1 MGAKIPREIRL
12 QVIRKW
18 LEGVSRD
25 LIAHQLH
32 IGAGTVSGIIKEL
45 REGFDDV
52 DLLREVA
59 LNLKNRGLDIES
71 FAPLVRLKHVLEEEV
86 GWISGA
92 GLGQE
97 VIEGNRNEEYGSGN
111 ISNYGYDHE
120 IDQFVEKKMESLIMS
135 LEAFCY
141 QQNLSVKQFFDF
153 IHSMYL
159 TAEKLGIPLV
169 YVADYIKE
177 QEVHVKN
184 IKESVKYWEAEEQ
197 AIYEKYNTTEKS
209 LKEFQ
214 LSRSLF
220 DDNQELKLKLEQVTK
235 ERDKYK
241 FDLESERFWNKRREE
256 DRWSILES
264 ELDKANKDLGYRAG
278 QYTKQLIDP
287 KYLKEMVMDVYHN
300 PSKYADIISKL
311 MDRYDLEHTRKEEK
325 QERRD
330 DDK

>member
-18 LEGVSRD
+18 LEGLSRD

-32 IGAGTVSGIIKEL
+32 IGAGTVSGIINEFR
-45 REGFDDV
+45 RENFA

-59 LNLKNRGLDIES
+59 LNLKERGLDIQS

-86 GWISGA
+86 GWITGA

-97 VIEGNRNEEYGSGN
+97 VIEGKKNNQNEEYGSGN
-111 ISNYGYDHE
+111 ISNYGYDHG
-120 IDQFVEKKMESLIMS
+120 INQFVEKKMESLIMS
-135 LEAFCY
+135 LEVFCY

-159 TAEKLGIPLV
+159 TVEKLGIPLV
-169 YVADYIKE
+169 DVADYIKE

-184 IKESVKYWEAEEQ
+184 MVESVKYWEAEEQ

-209 LKEFQ
+209 LHEFQ

-220 DDNQELKLKLEQVTK
+220 DDNQELKRKLEQAIK

-241 FDLESERFWNKRREE
+241 FELESERFWNKRKEE
-256 DRWSILES
+256 ERWSITGY
-264 ELDKANKDLGYRAG
+264 ELDKVNKDLGNRAG
-278 QYTKQLIDP
+278 QYTRQIIDP

-300 PSKYADIISKL
+300 PSKYTDIISKL
-311 MDRYDLEHTRKEEK
+311 MDRYDLEHSTASSPNS
-325 QERRD
+325 
-330 DDK
+330 

>member
-1 MGAKIPREIRL
+1 MGGKIPREITL

-18 LEGVSRD
+18 LEGKSRD

-45 REGFDDV
+45 RREGFDV

-59 LNLKNRGLDIES
+59 LNLKERGLDIQS

-86 GWISGA
+86 GWITGA

-97 VIEGNRNEEYGSGN
+97 VIEGKKNNQNEEYGSGN
-111 ISNYGYDHE
+111 ISYYGYDHE
-120 IDQFVEKKMESLIMS
+120 INQFVEKKMESLIMS
-135 LEAFCY
+135 FEVFCY

-169 YVADYIKE
+169 DVADYIKQ
-177 QEVHVKN
+177 QEAHVRN
-184 IKESVKYWEAEEQ
+184 MVESVKYWEAEEQ

-209 LKEFQ
+209 LHEFQ

-220 DDNQELKLKLEQVTK
+220 DDNQELKRKLEQAIN
-235 ERDKYK
+235 ERNKYK
-241 FDLESERFWNKRREE
+241 FELESERFWNKRKEE
-256 DRWSILES
+256 DRWSITEY
-264 ELDKANKDLGYRAG
+264 ELDKVNKDLGNRAG
-278 QYTKQLIDP
+278 QYTRQIIDP

-300 PSKYADIISKL
+300 PSKYTDIISKL
-311 MDRYDLEHTRKEEK
+311 MDR
-325 QERRD
+325 
-330 DDK
+330 

>member
-59 LNLKNRGLDIES
+59 LNLKDRGLDIES
-71 FAPLVRLKHVLEEEV
+71 FAPLVRLKHVLEEV

-153 IHSMYL
+153 IHSIYL
-159 TAEKLGIPLV
+159 TAEKPHQQHQQHQIDLIELRG
-169 YVADYIKE
+169 
-177 QEVHVKN
+177 
-184 IKESVKYWEAEEQ
+184 YW
-197 AIYEKYNTTEKS
+197 IFS
-209 LKEFQ
+209 L
-214 LSRSLF
+214 
-220 DDNQELKLKLEQVTK
+220 
-235 ERDKYK
+235 
-241 FDLESERFWNKRREE
+241 
-256 DRWSILES
+256 
-264 ELDKANKDLGYRAG
+264 YR
-278 QYTKQLIDP
+278 I
-287 KYLKEMVMDVYHN
+287 
-300 PSKYADIISKL
+300 
-311 MDRYDLEHTRKEEK
+311 
-325 QERRD
+325 
-330 DDK
+330 

>member
-45 REGFDDV
+45 RREGFDV

-59 LNLKNRGLDIES
+59 LNLKDRGLDIQS
-71 FAPLVRLKHVLEEEV
+71 FAPLVRLKHVLEEV
-86 GWISGA
+86 GWISEA

-97 VIEGNRNEEYGSGN
+97 VIEGNRNEEYG
-111 ISNYGYDHE
+111 NYDYDHE

-264 ELDKANKDLGYRAG
+264 ELDKANKDLGYRVS
-278 QYTKQLIDP
+278 QYTKQLIDQ

-300 PSKYADIISKL
+300 PSKYTDIISKL

-330 DDK
+330 EDK

>member
-45 REGFDDV
+45 REGFDDM

-59 LNLKNRGLDIES
+59 LNLKNRGLDIQS
-71 FAPLVRLKHVLEEEV
+71 FAPLVRLKHVLEEV
-86 GWISGA
+86 GWISEA

-97 VIEGNRNEEYGSGN
+97 VIEGNRNEEYG
-111 ISNYGYDHE
+111 NYDYDHE

-264 ELDKANKDLGYRAG
+264 ELDKANKDLGYRVS
-278 QYTKQLIDP
+278 QYTKQLIDQ

-300 PSKYADIISKL
+300 PSKYTDIISKL

-330 DDK
+330 EDK